1 MVIKYSPGLGVKSG
15 ELGALAAELSEANAL
30 LQELDRRKD
39 EFLTTVSHELRTP
52 LTSIRSFSEILFDNP
67 DIGLAERRKFLTV
80 IVKESERLTRLINQI
95 LDLAKMEA
103 GSIDWEMQH
112 LDTRAVIEE
121 ALTVTSTLFSEKSAS
136 LAVEIGGD
144 LQLA

>member
-1 MVIKYSPGLGVKSG
+1 M
-15 ELGALAAELSEANAL
+15 
-30 LQELDRRKD
+30 KD
-39 EFLTTVSHELRTP
+39 EFLSTVSHELRTP

-67 DIGLAERRKFLTV
+67 EIDIGDRSRFLAV

-112 LDTRAVIEE
+112 LDPRAVIEE
-121 ALTVTSTLFSEKSAS
+121 ALTVTSTLFSETSAR
-136 LAVEIGGD
+136 LAVAIGGD
-144 LQLA
+144 LPMVYADRDRLIKVLVNLLSNEIGRAPV